1 MGGDNRLKL
10 QTSTAHAM
18 LQEQQRADNKKL
30 HEMEA
35 EPDTARMLLAQY
47 NNNGRAPT
55 NERLPENS
63 TPTPQV
69 VPRHRTEGRG
79 KFLPIS
85 RES

>member
-1 MGGDNRLKL
+1 
-10 QTSTAHAM
+10 
-18 LQEQQRADNKKL
+18 
-30 HEMEA
+30 MEA
-35 EPDTARMLLAQY
+35 EPDAARMLLAQY

-69 VPRHRTEGRG
+69 VPRHQTEGRDQ
-79 KFLPIS
+79 FLPIS